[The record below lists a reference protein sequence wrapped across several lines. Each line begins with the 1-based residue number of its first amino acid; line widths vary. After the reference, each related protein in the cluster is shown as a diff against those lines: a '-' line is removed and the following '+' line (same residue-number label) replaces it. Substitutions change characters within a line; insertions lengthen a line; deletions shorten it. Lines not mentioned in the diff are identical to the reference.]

1 MDAQPMRDLAEVMR
15 DEMVMR
21 DKIKKLLPK
30 EGMTVPEIAEALGT
44 PSREVM
50 LWVMAMWRYGH
61 IKDLSKG
68 RIDDYFKYAPAE

>member
-21 DKIKKLLPK
+21 DKIKKLLPE
-30 EGMTVPEIAEALGT
+30 EGMTVPEIAEALGA

-61 IKDLSKG
+61 IKDLPKG
-68 RIDDYFKYAPAE
+68 RTDDYFKYAPAE

>member
-68 RIDDYFKYAPAE
+68 RTDDYFKYAPAE